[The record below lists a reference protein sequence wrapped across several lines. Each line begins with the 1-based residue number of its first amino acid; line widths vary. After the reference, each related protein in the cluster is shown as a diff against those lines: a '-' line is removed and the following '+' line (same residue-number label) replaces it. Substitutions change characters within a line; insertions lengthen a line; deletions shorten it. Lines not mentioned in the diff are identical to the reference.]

1 MERAEALRRVRAL
14 VGTDLRPLAARFG
27 VTVWK
32 NGRKNKGWAGHVL
45 EQYLGL
51 PVNSSRA
58 PDFGSWELKVIPV
71 RILAG
76 GIVKVKETMA
86 ITMIDPVDV
95 LAKEFEESHLYSKL
109 RKIIVVSRTFVN
121 IQESSSPVHAAVQ
134 FDLEDPAL
142 YAAIKS
148 DYDLVRRIIRTKGH
162 AELTGKMGYC
172 VQPRT
177 KGPGHGSI
185 SRAFY
190 ARTCLV
196 EHICGGARLDLSAYG

>member
-1 MERAEALRRVRAL
+1 MERAEALRRLRVL
-14 VGTDLRPLAARFG
+14 VGTDLRSLATRFG

-32 NGRKNKGWAGHVL
+32 NEKKNKGWAGHVL
-45 EQYLGL
+45 ERYLGL
-51 PVNSSRA
+51 PMNSSQA

-71 RILAG
+71 RMLGG

-86 ITMIDPVDV
+86 ITMIDPMDV
-95 LAKEFEESHLYSKL
+95 LANEFKQSHLYAKL
-109 RKIIVVSRTFVN
+109 RKLIVVSRTFANV
-121 IQESSSPVHAAVQ
+121 QESSSLVHAAVQ
-134 FDLEDPAL
+134 FDLDDPAL

-177 KGPGHGSI
+177 KGAGHGST

-190 ARTCLV
+190 ARPRLV
-196 EHICGGARLDLSAYG
+196 EHICGGARLDLSAYR